1 MDAQRFGV
9 GDDPDLR
16 ARHEESHIV
25 IEIEDDGKGFGSAAG
40 RGEGIGLTGMKER
53 AEQMGARLVIQSSPG
68 SGTTVT
74 VTVPVP
80 PDSQGNSDGR

>member
-1 MDAQRFGV
+1 MLKHAGAANVLLEIGYTDCEVR
-9 GDDPDLR
+9 L
-16 ARHEESHIV
+16 S
-25 IEIEDDGKGFGSAAG
+25 IEDDGKGFGSAAG
-40 RGEGIGLTGMKER
+40 QGEGIGLTGMKER

-80 PDSQGNSDGR
+80 PGSQGNSDAH